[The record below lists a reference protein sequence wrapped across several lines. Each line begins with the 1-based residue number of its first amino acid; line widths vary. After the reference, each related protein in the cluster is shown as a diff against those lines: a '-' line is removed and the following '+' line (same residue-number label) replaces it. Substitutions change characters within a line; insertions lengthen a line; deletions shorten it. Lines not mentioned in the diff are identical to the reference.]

1 MYNAIAKQLFMF
13 VCHIILVAALTGL
26 TSCKKEKTTDPPVD
40 SKATLT
46 KIVNGEDFIQLGYNP
61 GGTVS
66 SITTTLLSDDEEA
79 VTYSVQY
86 SEDKK
91 IKELNGEDGM
101 RITPVYD
108 EGVLIRTHFHKNG
121 VHIAY
126 AAYQVNGGIAKEV
139 TLYGRDENDF
149 SPALSYR
156 LEYNAKGNVRESVLM
171 IPGEIPGQLVRE
183 GHIAYEFD
191 EKENPLYQHKELMLL
206 FMQAVSRNNV
216 LKEEYFDKNFTVEDR
231 YRYAYTYKTNGLP
244 EKAVIKVG
252 LNDTNAT
259 EKEVLYSYQ

>member
-1 MYNAIAKQLFMF
+1 MF
-13 VCHIILVAALTGL
+13 ACHIILVAALTGL
-26 TSCKKEKTTDPPVD
+26 TSCKKEKTADPPVD

-61 GGTVS
+61 DGTLS
-66 SITTTLLSDDEEA
+66 SITTTLLSDGEEA
-79 VTYSVQY
+79 VSYSVRY
-86 SEDKK
+86 SQDKK
-91 IKELNGEDGM
+91 IQELNGDDGM

-126 AAYQVNGGIAKEV
+126 AAYQVVNGLPKEV

-149 SPALSYR
+149 SPALSYG
-156 LEYNAKGNVRESVLM
+156 LTYNANGNVRESVLM
-171 IPGEIPGQLVRE
+171 IPGETPGQMFRE

-216 LKEEYFDKNFTVEDR
+216 LKEEYFDKNLMIEDR

-244 EKAVIKVG
+244 LKAVIKVG
-252 LNDTNAT
+252 LNDTNTT
-259 EKEVLYSYQ
+259 EKEVMYSYQ